1 MMFDILYIQGYTAA
15 LLDVLEVFNY
25 IQSDLKKHKI
35 KQNYETYKAI
45 VETILSNR
53 AILREDPNA
62 FIRCNNNA
70 ENRFELWF
78 DKRK

>member
-1 MMFDILYIQGYTAA
+1 MFDILYVQGYTAA
-15 LLDVLEVFNY
+15 LLDVLEVFDD
-25 IQSDLKKHKI
+25 IQSDLKEHKR
-35 KQNYETYKAI
+35 KQNYKTYKAI

-70 ENRFELWF
+70 ENGFELWF